1 MPERAL
7 DGLRVV
13 DISQGIAGPYA
24 TKLLA
29 DAGALVTKVE
39 PPAGDYSRRL
49 GPFPGDV
56 PDPGDVVGAVRGG
69 ALASA
74 RRRAGGSEVEKA
86 GGYACCTVKKLL
98 DL

>member
-29 DAGALVTKVE
+29 DSGALVTKVE
-39 PPAGDYSRRL
+39 PPGGRLHAAASDRSRTTCRT
-49 GPFPGDV
+49 PRSPG
-56 PDPGDVVGAVRGG
+56 
-69 ALASA
+69 ST
-74 RRRAGGSEVEKA
+74 
-86 GGYACCTVKKLL
+86 CT
-98 DL
+98 